1 MTSITIIGSGNMAR
15 GIGTRAVQARSSL
28 QIIDRDRAKARALGA
43 ELLGS
48 STGDFGDALTGDIV
62 VLAVPFDAAR
72 EIVVAQAKALE
83 NKVIVDITN
92 PIDFSTFDNLVVEA
106 GTSAAEELASIAPAS
121 ARIVK
126 AFNTTFAGT
135 LVAGDVGGIPLDV
148 LIAGDDADAKSAVAE
163 FVTASGLRP
172 IDVGPLRRARE
183 LEAFQLLVMTLQ
195 ANPDANAFNWDS
207 GVMLVTA

>member
-1 MTSITIIGSGNMAR
+1 VII
-15 GIGTRAVQARSSL
+15 
-28 QIIDRDRAKARALGA
+28 
-43 ELLGS
+43 
-48 STGDFGDALTGDIV
+48 
-62 VLAVPFDAAR
+62 
-72 EIVVAQAKALE
+72 
-83 NKVIVDITN
+83 DITN

-106 GTSAAEELASIAPAS
+106 GTSAAEELANVAPAS
-121 ARIVK
+121 AHIVK

-135 LVAGDVGGIPLDV
+135 LVAGAIDGIPLDV

-195 ANPDANAFNWDS
+195 ANPDADAFNWDS
-207 GVMLVTA
+207 GLKLVTA

>member
-15 GIGTRAVQARSSL
+15 GIGTRAVHAGASL
-28 QIIDRDRAKARALGA
+28 QIVDRDLAKAEALA
-43 ELLGS
+43 ADLAGS
-48 STGDFGDALTGDIV
+48 SAGDFSDSLTGDIV

-72 EIVVAQAKALE
+72 EIVVSQAEALAH
-83 NKVIVDITN
+83 KVIIDITN

-106 GTSAAEELASIAPAS
+106 GTSAAEELANIAPAT
-121 ARIVK
+121 AHIVK

-135 LVAGDVGGIPLDV
+135 LVAGAIDGIPLDV
-148 LIAGDDADAKSAVAE
+148 LVAGDDADAKSAVAE
-163 FVTASGLRP
+163 FVTASGLRS

-195 ANPDANAFNWDS
+195 ANPDADAFNWDS
-207 GVMLVTA
+207 GVKLVTA

>member
-1 MTSITIIGSGNMAR
+1 M
-15 GIGTRAVQARSSL
+15 
-28 QIIDRDRAKARALGA
+28 
-43 ELLGS
+43 
-48 STGDFGDALTGDIV
+48 

-72 EIVVAQAKALE
+72 EIVAAQAQAFAH
-83 NKVIVDITN
+83 KVIIDITN
-92 PIDFSTFDNLVVEA
+92 PIDFSTFDNLVVDA

-135 LVAGDVGGIPLDV
+135 LVAGDVNGIPLDV

-195 ANPDANAFNWDS
+195 ANPDADAFNWDS
-207 GVMLVTA
+207 GVKLVTA